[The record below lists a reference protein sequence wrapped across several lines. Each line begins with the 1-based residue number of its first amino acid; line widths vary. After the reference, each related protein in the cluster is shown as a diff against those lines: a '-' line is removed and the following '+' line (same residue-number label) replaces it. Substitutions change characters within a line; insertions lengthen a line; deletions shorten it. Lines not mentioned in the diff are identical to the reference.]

1 MTLTDSYY
9 LSCAETAKLV
19 RAALKTGFPGVKFS
33 VRSSSYAGGASIDVT
48 WTDGPQEKTV
58 KAVTDAYSGAD
69 FDGMIDLKTY
79 SAHWLYPDG
88 STSLSS
94 YQIGHSYGGTTYGA
108 DGEPVSRE
116 DQPDYS
122 IGVRFGAGV
131 TNTIEPPG
139 GRDSLA
145 FRRGLRDGKRRVET
159 GARLVH
165 FGADFIFTH
174 RQFSPAYQ
182 ASLEDA
188 VLTLSGAEG
197 PFDGNARYDF
207 GIEIPGRA
215 YCDYGSTLVW
225 QLAQADP
232 AALDAAIARETARRE
247 RVPA

>member
-33 VRSSSYAGGASIDVT
+33 VRSDSYAGGASINVT
-48 WTDGPQEKTV
+48 WTDGPQAAAV
-58 KAVTDAYSGAD
+58 KAVTDSYSGAD

-79 SAHWLYPDG
+79 NSHWLYPDG
-88 STSLSS
+88 RVELFM
-94 YQIGHSYGGTTYGA
+94 YQGGHSYGSTVYGA

-116 DQPDYS
+116 DLPNYS
-122 IGVRFGAGV
+122 IGVRHGAGV
-131 TNTIEPPG
+131 TNTIEPSN
-139 GRDSLA
+139 RASLA
-145 FRRGLRDGKRRVET
+145 FRRGLRDGKRRVEG

-174 RQFSPAYQ
+174 RQFSPEYQ

-188 VLTLSGAEG
+188 VVLLSGSDG
-197 PFDGNARYDF
+197 PYDGNARYDLAV
-207 GIEIPGRA
+207 EVPGRA

-232 AALDAAIARETARRE
+232 AALDAAIAREAARRE